1 MRFIVSLLMSYKDEM
16 QRKRNTKQL
25 SKTNDLFISLVCLSY
40 VLFLWKYWP
49 QSGCKYA
56 SFFNIFSL

>member
-1 MRFIVSLLMSYKDEM
+1 MLHSQFTYELKRREM

-49 QSGCKYA
+49 QSGRKYA